1 MGSSTIISGR
11 LKKQIEKEQPMNIRK
26 LAEGLYIAPQLTRSD
41 AADAAALGIRSVICN
56 RPDGEA
62 DGQPAF
68 NQVQQ
73 WLADAG
79 ITHTVHQPVVA
90 PAINQQDAAR
100 FQTLLN
106 QAEKPVLAYCRTGT
120 RSTLLW
126 AFHQVQ
132 NGLSVAEAVTAAE
145 QAGVDLGSCE
155 PRLQEVAANFAR

>member
-1 MGSSTIISGR
+1 
-11 LKKQIEKEQPMNIRK
+11 MNIRK
-26 LAEGLYIAPQLTRSD
+26 LAEGLYIAPQLTPAD

-62 DGQPAF
+62 DDQPAF

-73 WLADAG
+73 WLAEAG
-79 ITHTVHQPVVA
+79 ITHTVHQPVLA
-90 PAINQQDAAR
+90 PAINRQDISR

-106 QAEKPVLAYCRTGT
+106 QTEKPVLAYCRTGT

-132 NGLSVAEAVTAAE
+132 NGLPVAEAVAAAK
-145 QAGVDLGSCE
+145 QAGVDLGSFE
-155 PRLQEVAANFAR
+155 PRLQEAATNGLPDQ